1 VAAVV
6 SAGAGLAVEETA
18 VVVWGAAV
26 TVVVDLELVVK
37 AVAAAVAAGWEV
49 VEMDWV
55 ARAAM
60 VDRAEPKSVL
70 ASMAVAARVVEA
82 TAVVVPAAGLEVEMV
97 EATVGAVTVPATLV
111 VSAEA
116 AGNRLQRLQLV
127 RVPREAAERA
137 VALEAAAGSADAAA
151 ERAAA
156 TARARAVSLEAEW
169 APCPGAR
176 AVAVEAPWVAR
187 SYLPPSR

>member
-1 VAAVV
+1 
-6 SAGAGLAVEETA
+6 
-18 VVVWGAAV
+18 
-26 TVVVDLELVVK
+26 
-37 AVAAAVAAGWEV
+37 
-49 VEMDWV
+49 MDWV

-70 ASMAVAARVVEA
+70 ASMAVAVTVVAA
-82 TAVVVPAAGLEVEMV
+82 TAVVVPAAGLEVEMA

-137 VALEAAAGSADAAA
+137 VALEAAADLEAVVVGTAAA
-151 ERAAA
+151 VAVVPEDA
-156 TARARAVSLEAEW
+156 TEAEW

-187 SYLPPSR
+187 SCRPPSR

>member
-1 VAAVV
+1 
-6 SAGAGLAVEETA
+6 
-18 VVVWGAAV
+18 
-26 TVVVDLELVVK
+26 VVK

-60 VDRAEPKSVL
+60 ADRAEPKSVL
-70 ASMAVAARVVEA
+70 ASMAVAAMVVA
-82 TAVVVPAAGLEVEMV
+82 VTAVVVPAAGLEVEMV

-137 VALEAAAGSADAAA
+137 VALEAAADLEAVVVGTAAA
-151 ERAAA
+151 VAVVPEDA
-156 TARARAVSLEAEW
+156 TEAEW
-169 APCPGAR
+169 APCPGAM
-176 AVAVEAPWVAR
+176 AVAVAAPWVAR
-187 SYLPPSR
+187 SCRPPSR

>member
-176 AVAVEAPWVAR
+176 AVAAAAPWAAR
-187 SYLPPSR
+187 SCWPPSR

>member
-1 VAAVV
+1 M
-6 SAGAGLAVEETA
+6 SAGAGLVVEETA
-18 VVVWGAAV
+18 VVVWVAAV

-137 VALEAAAGSADAAA
+137 VAPAAVVGLAGVAA

-156 TARARAVSLEAEW
+156 TAPETEACLAAASALCLAGRAADA
-169 APCPGAR
+169 
-176 AVAVEAPWVAR
+176 EAPWEAR
-187 SYLPPSR
+187 PCWRP